1 MTVSTYIP
9 DANVE
14 TSCVD
19 GSAERFITSETFSTI
34 RAGAGTTGLAHDIVF
49 RIRINS
55 HDSTTNRWQGM
66 ERAII
71 TLDTDDLGGQLV
83 SSATF
88 GIVIV
93 DATDTYTDHLVLV
106 DSTPDSNT
114 DITASDYSNL
124 GSTRQ
129 ADDLAVG
136 DLTVDSD
143 TYNNFTLNSTGLASI
158 NTTGI
163 TRLGIRSKYDF
174 GGSQPSWAQGKT
186 QVTVVSADSSIADR
200 EPLLTVTHSS
210 AFTPKAIMF

>member
-9 DANVE
+9 DAHVE
-14 TSCVD
+14 TSSVD
-19 GSAERFITSETFSTI
+19 GSAERFIASETFSTI
-34 RAGAGTTGLAHDIVF
+34 RAGAGTTGLATDIVF

-55 HDSTTNRWQGM
+55 HDSATDRWQGM

-71 TLDTDDLGGQLV
+71 TLDTDDLSGQLV

-93 DATDTYTDHLVLV
+93 DASDTYTDYLVLV
-106 DSTPDSNT
+106 NSTPASNT
-114 DITASDYSNL
+114 NIQASDYSQV

-136 DLTVDSD
+136 SLTANSD
-143 TYNNFTLNSTGLASI
+143 TYNNFALTSTGLASI

-174 GGSQPSWAQGKT
+174 DGSPPSWAQGKT

-210 AFTPKAIMF
+210 AFTPTVIIF